1 MMSAMGDNMTQE
13 DLDTMIRLV
22 DKNGDGAIEYNGML
36 GCQYT
41 AFTLSTVKQNCNKYS
56 QYFAKYVADGPC
68 AVPHEHGISIIKL
81 NNFELNTTGKKNSMV
96 KLKENLLFQSFTP
109 S

>member
-13 DLDTMIRLV
+13 DLDAMIRLV

-36 GCQYT
+36 G
-41 AFTLSTVKQNCNKYS
+41 FTSSTVKQNSYS
-56 QYFAKYVADGPC
+56 YSYKHVAYGSWT
-68 AVPHEHGISIIKL
+68 VPHEHGISIIEL